1 MKLSLFL
8 ILYIELDIWLGFL
21 WFICIG
27 FLVFYLELTQLS
39 QNQIYQFAKIYTL
52 KFVLVWV
59 FFIEILLVHVIVL
72 KNQLVSINSTTES
85 ENERLGY
92 IKVLGDY
99 SFENPNGQNSPC
111 QGPVPDRKSRKSIDS
126 HFYLR
131 YKLKAHKGN
140 YPLTRI
146 HHWF

>member
-1 MKLSLFL
+1 M
-8 ILYIELDIWLGFL
+8 
-21 WFICIG
+21 
-27 FLVFYLELTQLS
+27 
-39 QNQIYQFAKIYTL
+39 
-52 KFVLVWV
+52 

-72 KNQLVSINSTTES
+72 KNHLVSINSTTES

-111 QGPVPDRKSRKSIDS
+111 QGPDRKSRKSIDS

-131 YKLKAHKGN
+131 YKLKANKGN

-146 HHWF
+146 HH